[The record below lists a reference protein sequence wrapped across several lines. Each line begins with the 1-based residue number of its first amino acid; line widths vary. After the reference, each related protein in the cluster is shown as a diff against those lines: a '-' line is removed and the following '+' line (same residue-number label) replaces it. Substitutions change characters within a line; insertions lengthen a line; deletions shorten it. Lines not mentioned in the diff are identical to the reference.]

1 MKKLLSITFITLAVT
16 MILPLASSS
25 ARVTEEQKRKAD
37 YIYMEAVKQNAL
49 SNSDAYYS
57 MLKRVCEVNT
67 EETSPFGD
75 LGMLSLYLQSAED
88 SMAIRRGLDLMKA
101 HYETHPDD
109 YYSALRLATVLTK
122 LGMVSEALDL
132 WEKLNASFPTKDE
145 VTFNYGNALM
155 NSPKLENKQK
165 AIEVF
170 DNLEKAVGKSLTLTI
185 NKINTYFALS
195 DTSSVLKEINSFLDY
210 APKDVDAIIAAGD
223 IRNTIDQPDSALIYY
238 QRACQTDSTS
248 GIAYYKLAEFYLN
261 SGDSVAYDREIFHAM
276 GLSSLDVNTKAELL
290 RNYIVNLYSDPS
302 QTDRIHSLFAK
313 LIEQHPHESIIHRL
327 YASYL
332 VTQKEFSKAAEQQSY
347 ALDIDHGEVNDWMGL
362 LSLRMQADEFDTA
375 EKDADLALSYF
386 GNKPELLW
394 YKAIIQTQ
402 EEKFSEALESAKMA
416 LMNLNDMPNRELTS
430 QIYSTSGDI
439 YYKLNM
445 PDSAFISYEKSLEL
459 NPGNLGTM
467 NNYAYFL
474 ACEGKDLERA
484 LELSGKTIA
493 ADPTNSTTLDTYAW
507 VQFKLHNFDIA
518 KEYIDK
524 ALENDENPS
533 AELYHH
539 AGDIYFLCGDPDGA
553 VKLWQQAL
561 ELEPDNKLLI
571 KKIKNR
577 AFSYD

>member
-1 MKKLLSITFITLAVT
+1 
-16 MILPLASSS
+16 
-25 ARVTEEQKRKAD
+25 
-37 YIYMEAVKQNAL
+37 
-49 SNSDAYYS
+49 
-57 MLKRVCEVNT
+57 
-67 EETSPFGD
+67 
-75 LGMLSLYLQSAED
+75 
-88 SMAIRRGLDLMKA
+88 
-101 HYETHPDD
+101 
-109 YYSALRLATVLTK
+109 
-122 LGMVSEALDL
+122 
-132 WEKLNASFPTKDE
+132 
-145 VTFNYGNALM
+145 
-155 NSPKLENKQK
+155 
-165 AIEVF
+165 
-170 DNLEKAVGKSLTLTI
+170 
-185 NKINTYFALS
+185 
-195 DTSSVLKEINSFLDY
+195 
-210 APKDVDAIIAAGD
+210 
-223 IRNTIDQPDSALIYY
+223 
-238 QRACQTDSTS
+238 
-248 GIAYYKLAEFYLN
+248 
-261 SGDSVAYDREIFHAM
+261 M